1 MYSAYLRVGV
11 LVCQS
16 LEKLIYPSQGVCASV
31 LCLYVWLC
39 LKICLC
45 PCICPYVS
53 VCAFKCVWVCACTAR
68 SYVFSLYWCLCL
80 WQQSVRTHICWWRGC
95 WRTLLCMWLF
105 FSMLSLCEFAC
116 VYVHTCV
123 YHTCLLSLCL
133 CECVHTHVCVARMLG
148 TFLRRWEKRG
158 FQCSRLLFHSSS
170 IASLLLAPHAILQ
183 TQTQTNIYIMH
194 ICNDINTHTHKSKL
208 ADFPAMSF
216 YIFHW
221 YSSWNKNPNNTS
233 QLGSAINWAQT
244 RCV

>member
-1 MYSAYLRVGV
+1 MLYSAYLRVGV
-11 LVCQS
+11 LVCQR

-105 FSMLSLCEFAC
+105 FSMLSLCEFAS

-133 CECVHTHVCVARMLG
+133 CECVHTCVCGAHAGDIPPQMRETRVPMLEAPLPL
-148 TFLRRWEKRG
+148 FLY
-158 FQCSRLLFHSSS
+158 CLPATCATCNS
-170 IASLLLAPHAILQ
+170 PN
-183 TQTQTNIYIMH
+183 TNTNKH
-194 ICNDINTHTHKSKL
+194 IHYAH
-208 ADFPAMSF
+208 M
-216 YIFHW
+216 
-221 YSSWNKNPNNTS
+221 
-233 QLGSAINWAQT
+233 
-244 RCV
+244 